1 MYHRSSLMSGAERQR
16 GALAEHVIERRLWGA
31 GPFFLLDVGCSGGVE
46 QRWQIFGDRLRAIG
60 FDPLVAEIDR
70 LNRLS
75 TQSGVS
81 YEGAFVTCRNYA
93 GLFPPELQRD
103 RIASKNDDPFPR
115 VSAVAAQSRSS
126 VSYIQQ
132 VFNAGAPVVMSERTV
147 VLGDYVNPSEHA
159 HVDFV
164 KVDTDGH
171 DIEAVL
177 GAEAIMTAGG
187 ILGLHVEVQ
196 LHGAIHPYANTFANI
211 DRFLRQ
217 QGFTLFGLT
226 TYQYSRKDLPA
237 PFVFDLA
244 AQTTSGQVV
253 WGDALYCRDLGSPDY
268 DRMWPYA
275 ITSERVLKLACL
287 FDIFDLP
294 DCAAEL
300 LLNRGDFLEP
310 GVRGTLL
317 DLLATGEPG
326 SYAAH
331 MAEFERD
338 FRAFYPS
345 RLRQRDTPMAA
356 GNGRQVEKGEPS
368 VKLRQLR
375 ERVASLSEKN
385 ASLRER
391 LQARRERIEQ
401 LTKRIERLEQ
411 KP

>member
-1 MYHRSSLMSGAERQR
+1 MNRGPRRNGAFAAR
-16 GALAEHVIERRLWGA
+16 VIERRLWGES
-31 GPFFLLDVGCSGGVE
+31 PFFLLDVGCSGGIE
-46 QRWQIFGDRLRAIG
+46 RQWHRFGEHLRAVG
-60 FDPLVAEIDR
+60 FDPLVAEVER
-70 LNRLS
+70 LNS
-75 TQSGVS
+75 SNTHPGIT
-81 YEGAFVTCRNYA
+81 YEAAFVTCRNYA
-93 GLFPPELQRD
+93 GLCPPELQRD

-115 VSAVAAQSRSS
+115 VSAVAAQSRSD
-126 VSYIQQ
+126 VPYVQQ
-132 VFNAGAPVVMSERTV
+132 VFNAGAPVVMSERRV
-147 VLGDYVNPSEHA
+147 VLDDYVNPSEHA

-226 TYQYSRKDLPA
+226 TYQYSRKELPA

-300 LLNRGDFLEP
+300 LLNRGVFLEP

-338 FRAFYPS
+338 FKAFYPS
-345 RLRQRDTPMAA
+345 RLRRRDSPPAV

-391 LQARRERIEQ
+391 LKARRERIEQ